1 MGLIIK
7 TELETNIGSTDCAY
21 VSIESYTVRKNTGQI
36 SFAISYYTNEEY
48 VKESLPKYTEDIAN
62 ILSISND
69 AKFTPHSVLYLK
81 DKEWIEVSL
90 PQNLKANFSKPIKT
104 PIFDTKEV
112 IKEVTTPYVSF
123 DKEGN
128 EVELLRTTEKK
139 IKEKTKIGE
148 GVKNEIDWSL
158 MNKPLS
164 FAYKILTEELKSIIP
179 NLQIKKA

>member
-69 AKFTPHSVLYLK
+69 AKFTPHSVLCLK
-81 DKEWIEVSL
+81 DKEWIGCCLGFRDWV
-90 PQNLKANFSKPIKT
+90 
-104 PIFDTKEV
+104 V
-112 IKEVTTPYVSF
+112 
-123 DKEGN
+123 
-128 EVELLRTTEKK
+128 
-139 IKEKTKIGE
+139 
-148 GVKNEIDWSL
+148 GVRV
-158 MNKPLS
+158 
-164 FAYKILTEELKSIIP
+164 
-179 NLQIKKA
+179 

>member
-69 AKFTPHSVLYLK
+69 AKFTPHSVLCLK

-112 IKEVTTPYVSF
+112 IKEV
-123 DKEGN
+123 
-128 EVELLRTTEKK
+128 
-139 IKEKTKIGE
+139 I
-148 GVKNEIDWSL
+148 
-158 MNKPLS
+158 
-164 FAYKILTEELKSIIP
+164 KILSTLIES
-179 NLQIKKA
+179 NLSLYLESDIVISPIKLST